1 MRSIWLMILISHRRE
16 GSFSAR
22 HPCQWVSA
30 SAVRSQYGLPQPP
43 ERLLFATDSG
53 TCHRVG
59 GNLRLGIV
67 LEDSLFMFIYS
78 STAAHGPCRVRRVN
92 WIGNFANTDRVN
104 RGDKRPAYALANGC
118 LGARNFLFI
127 VVPGI
132 KTLPPRKTTS
142 LLQSHQDVPLT
153 ADRTRPVSAYPLEL
167 SSQSADPSSALTN
180 SCSAFPRLRLPVDV

>member
-1 MRSIWLMILISHRRE
+1 M
-16 GSFSAR
+16 A
-22 HPCQWVSA
+22 QWVSA

-67 LEDSLFMFIYS
+67 LDDSLFMFIYS

-104 RGDKRPAYALANGC
+104 RGDKRPAVCTCQWLSWCPEFSIYRRTGYKN
-118 LGARNFLFI
+118 
-127 VVPGI
+127 
-132 KTLPPRKTTS
+132 PPPPKDDIAIAKSPRCPTYS
-142 LLQSHQDVPLT
+142 RSHQTRKRISP
-153 ADRTRPVSAYPLEL
+153 RT
-167 SSQSADPSSALTN
+167 
-180 SCSAFPRLRLPVDV
+180 FLPKC